1 MVIGCCLQEQDH
13 GERCDRDDGP
23 ENDAQH
29 QRLEAYLADYLYGE
43 PSADQ
48 EQRGRKSAACGDR
61 NAVRELGRQVAVG
74 VYEHGND
81 EPEDEPGD
89 LDLLAFL
96 TEDQGRHQ
104 RQGDDPQ
111 GAGEF
116 DGRGYLERLLAVGGT
131 GADDRT
137 GVVDGDRGPGS
148 ELGLPHAEP
157 MPDDGE
163 YEEGDGVEDED
174 RGQ

>member
-1 MVIGCCLQEQDH
+1 M
-13 GERCDRDDGP
+13 
-23 ENDAQH
+23 
-29 QRLEAYLADYLYGE
+29 
-43 PSADQ
+43 
-48 EQRGRKSAACGDR
+48 
-61 NAVRELGRQVAVG
+61 RELGRQVAVG

-163 YEEGDGVEDED
+163 YEEGDGIENED

>member
-23 ENDAQH
+23 EDDAQH

-74 VYEHGND
+74 GNFF
-81 EPEDEPGD
+81 EFIFALTGPSGGVFRGGD
-89 LDLLAFL
+89 FVGKKRLIK
-96 TEDQGRHQ
+96 RK
-104 RQGDDPQ
+104 
-111 GAGEF
+111 EF
-116 DGRGYLERLLAVGGT
+116 EKYI
-131 GADDRT
+131 
-137 GVVDGDRGPGS
+137 S
-148 ELGLPHAEP
+148 EN
-157 MPDDGE
+157 
-163 YEEGDGVEDED
+163 VEL
-174 RGQ
+174 